1 MSNNKMGHPLMHK
14 LIAHMFWT
22 EENLE
27 QARHHYLLSR
37 DGTGC
42 GKMLI
47 ELSQSKGYSS
57 EIDLFIAQVVR
68 IFLTAYVAEGTS
80 IIDVCRL
87 GKLEA

>member
-1 MSNNKMGHPLMHK
+1 MHK

-57 EIDLFIAQVVR
+57 EIDLFIAQVVGC
-68 IFLTAYVAEGTS
+68 FFNHTVL
-80 IIDVCRL
+80 RL
-87 GKLEA
+87 HSFIHSWRMAMDHF